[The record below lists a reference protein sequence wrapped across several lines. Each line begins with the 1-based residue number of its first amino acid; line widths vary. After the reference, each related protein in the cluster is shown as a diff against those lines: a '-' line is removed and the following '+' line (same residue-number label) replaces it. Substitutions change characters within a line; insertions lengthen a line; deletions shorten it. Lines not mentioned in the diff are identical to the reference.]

1 MIEIDLIKLERGTHE
16 GMVTVRRGGK
26 VFRRKQKLG
35 TKESSKMTPE
45 NAVSVVP
52 LSKVSGVTSGVN
64 VKKTFMVTFKDG
76 SKGLYKSVS
85 PASTRSEVFTYNTAK
100 ILKWDIVPETV
111 RGNFGHGQ
119 GSVQRWIA
127 GGKEPK
133 GAFSNQYNSVDIN
146 RSHFN
151 DLSKIFIM
159 DMLLGNTDRHEGNV
173 VIKGNKCHSIDND
186 SIGKSNT
193 SATEFMKEV
202 DDRTVENIIKDPIID
217 DSGSPMVA
225 WLDSNKLGVGGYKEF
240 KSHIMANMKTIVD
253 NKAELTD
260 YNKSSM
266 TKSVRNKIE
275 NNLDAMVKYYE
286 GIK

>member
-1 MIEIDLIKLERGTHE
+1 MIEIDLQKLERGKATE
-16 GMVTVRRGGK
+16 WKTVKRGGK
-26 VFRRKQKLG
+26 TFKQRFRTG

-52 LSKVSGVTSGVN
+52 LEKVSGVTTGVN

-119 GSVQRWIA
+119 GSVQRWVE
-127 GGKEPK
+127 GGKEPQ
-133 GAFSNQYNSVDIN
+133 GAFSNQYNSVNVDK
-146 RSHFN
+146 SHFN

-173 VIKGNKCHSIDND
+173 VIKGSKCHSIDND

-193 SATEFMKEV
+193 STTEFMKEV
-202 DDRTVENIIKDPIID
+202 DDRTAKNIIKDPITD
-217 DSGSPMVA
+217 ESGSPMVA
-225 WLDSNKLGVGGYKEF
+225 WLDSNKLGVEGYKEF
-240 KSHIMANMKTIVD
+240 KSHVMANMKTIID
-253 NKAELTD
+253 NKAELTE
-260 YNKSSM
+260 YNESM
-266 TKSVRNKIE
+266 TKSVRNKIG

-286 GIK
+286 GSK